1 VTAARYCEAM
11 SRGNVETLRSFYEGL
26 NTAGEAPAELFHPD
40 VEIHMFEGSLLSGPY
55 RGHDGLRRWQED
67 SFDVLEDWRLLLDE
81 VITGDDP
88 DVMLVTNR
96 FVGRARHTGL
106 IADFPLT
113 VVVRFRDGL
122 IVRFEGYRERAE
134 ALAAVGFGE

>member
-1 VTAARYCEAM
+1 M
-11 SRGNVETLRSFYEGL
+11 SQGNVETLRSFYEGL
-26 NTAGEAPAELFHPD
+26 NTSGEAPAELCHPD
-40 VEIHMFEGSLLSGPY
+40 VEIHMFEGSPISGPY
-55 RGHDGLRRWQED
+55 HGRDGVRQWRED
-67 SFDVLEDWRLLLDE
+67 SFDVLEDGRLLLEE

-88 DVMLVTNR
+88 DVMVITNR
-96 FVGRARHTGL
+96 FVGRARYTGL

-134 ALAAVGFGE
+134 ALTAVGFGE

>member
-1 VTAARYCEAM
+1 M
-11 SRGNVETLRSFYEGL
+11 SRGNVATLRSFYEGL
-26 NTAGEAPAELFHPD
+26 NTTGEAPAARFHPG
-40 VEIHMFEGSLLSGPY
+40 VEIHMFEGSPISGPY
-55 RGHDGLRRWQED
+55 RGLDGLRRWRED
-67 SFDVLEDWRLLLDE
+67 SFDVLEDGRLLLDE

-88 DVMLVTNR
+88 DVIVVTNR
-96 FVGRARHTGL
+96 FIGRMRHTGL

-134 ALAAVGFGE
+134 ALKAAGMEAG

>member
-1 VTAARYCEAM
+1 M
-11 SRGNVETLRSFYEGL
+11 SQGNVETLRSFYEGL
-26 NTAGEAPAELFHPD
+26 NTTGEAPAELFHPD
-40 VEIHMFEGSLLSGPY
+40 LEIHMYEGALFTGPY
-55 RGHDGLRRWQED
+55 LGLDGLRRWRED
-67 SFDVLEDWRLLLDE
+67 SFDVLEDWRLLLEE

-88 DVMLVTNR
+88 DVMVITNR
-96 FVGRARHTGL
+96 FVGRARYTGL

-134 ALAAVGFGE
+134 ALTAVGFGE

>member
-1 VTAARYCEAM
+1 M
-11 SRGNVETLRSFYEGL
+11 SRGNVETLRAFYEGL
-26 NTAGEAPAELFHPD
+26 NTTGEAPAELFHPD
-40 VEIHMFEGSLLSGPY
+40 LEIHMYEGALFTGPY
-55 RGHDGLRRWQED
+55 LGLDGLRRWRED
-67 SFDVLEDWRLLLDE
+67 SFDVLEDWRLLLEE

-88 DVMLVTNR
+88 DVMVITNR
-96 FVGRARHTGL
+96 FVGRARYTGL

-134 ALAAVGFGE
+134 ALTAVGFGE

>member
-1 VTAARYCEAM
+1 M
-11 SRGNVETLRSFYEGL
+11 SQGNVETLRSFYEGL
-26 NTAGEAPAELFHPD
+26 NTTGEAPAELFHPD
-40 VEIHMFEGSLLSGPY
+40 VEIHMFEGSPISGPY
-55 RGHDGLRRWQED
+55 RGLDGLRRWRED
-67 SFDVLEDWRLLLDE
+67 SFDVLEDGRLLLDE

-88 DVMLVTNR
+88 DVMVVTNR
-96 FVGRARHTGL
+96 FVGRMRHTRL

-134 ALAAVGFGE
+134 ALTAVGLGE